1 MSTNMSNTL
10 YMLELDPNIIML
22 SCLRPIT
29 CNFCYDMVCKEVSN
43 AIKCGTMM
51 GILINNIIWIDK
63 HGPHL
68 ELFNGPTY
76 KWSLHTQWLTLLTI
90 TRRMKKNALTHRILL
105 LTWNNCYLNM
115 DILQAISFILKCG
128 VKYVAI
134 VSQHGYITSNF
145 IHSKV
150 WGEIRCHCRTSWLC
164 YTL

>member
-1 MSTNMSNTL
+1 MCSIIVVIAIFNKNGHRPISVDLGRCLQTCL

-43 AIKCGTMM
+43 AIKSGTMM
-51 GILINNIIWIDK
+51 GILMNNIIWIDK

-90 TRRMKKNALTHRILL
+90 TRRMKKIALTHRILL

-115 DILQAISFILKCG
+115 DILTYKQFHSF
-128 VKYVAI
+128 
-134 VSQHGYITSNF
+134 
-145 IHSKV
+145 
-150 WGEIRCHCRTSWLC
+150 
-164 YTL
+164 